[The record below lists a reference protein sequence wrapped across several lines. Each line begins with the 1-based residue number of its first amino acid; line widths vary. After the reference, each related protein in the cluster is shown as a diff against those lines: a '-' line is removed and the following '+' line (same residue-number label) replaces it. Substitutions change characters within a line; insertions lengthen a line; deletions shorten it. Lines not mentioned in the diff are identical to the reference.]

1 MIAIHQLADIRRLY
15 DKLVVTTAPEDLFR
29 IPDGFVNHI
38 AWNAAHVVVT
48 QQSLHYRLSGL
59 DPHLSQDLIDRY
71 KKGSGPD
78 TSDEASFREVMESL
92 HQGPKLLAADYQAKK
107 FENFTTYETSAGIK
121 LSSIDDAL
129 QFNNIHEGIHIG
141 YILALRKALA
151 VS

>member
-15 DKLVVTTAPEDLFR
+15 EKLVAMTTPEDLFR
-29 IPDGFVNHI
+29 IPDGFGNHI

-59 DPHLSQDLIDRY
+59 EPHLSQDLIDRY

-78 TSDEASFREVMESL
+78 TSDEASFRQVMEFL
-92 HQGPKLLAADYQAKK
+92 HQGPELLAADYAAKRFK
-107 FENFTTYETSAGIK
+107 NFKPYETSAGIR
-121 LSSIDDAL
+121 LDSIDDAL

-141 YILALRKALA
+141 YILAQRKALG
-151 VS
+151 